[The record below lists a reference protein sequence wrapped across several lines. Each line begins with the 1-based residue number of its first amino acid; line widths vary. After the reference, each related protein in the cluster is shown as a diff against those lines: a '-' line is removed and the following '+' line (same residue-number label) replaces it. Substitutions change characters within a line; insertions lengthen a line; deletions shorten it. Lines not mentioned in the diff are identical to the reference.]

1 LSGDKAKASKGK
13 EDAVKVSVE
22 ANDQTK
28 GDKDTNDNSQSKEDK
43 ATATPAKEIK
53 EPKNSD
59 MATKQDEESKGTSAK
74 KSNEDL
80 ADPKKGQVKGDPEE
94 SDKGAENVEPLK
106 ASDEVND
113 TEADTSTKLDTLTE
127 IKDGAGSKDSKD
139 KIVTEPSSGNPDNSL
154 SGDNAKAPATPA
166 KESKEPK
173 NSDMAAKQDDESK
186 GTSAKKSN
194 EDLADPKKGQAKGDP
209 EESDKV
215 AENVEPLKGSDE
227 VNDIQAGTGTELNVT
242 TEIKDGAGSKDSKD
256 KIVTEPSSG
265 NPDNSLSGDKA
276 KASKGK
282 EDAVKVSVEAN
293 DQTKGDNDTND
304 NSQPKEDKATATPAK
319 EIKEPKNSDMAA
331 KQDEESKGTSAK
343 KSNEDLADPKK
354 GQVKGD
360 PEESDKVAE
369 NVEPLKGNDEVN
381 DTSTKLDKPEI
392 HKSADKQSGNDTNAD
407 QKEANKQSNAD
418 SDANGK
424 ENTQINKDVKSEDND
439 KSDGKE
445 NQINMPIALAQI
457 GKKSLTVKED
467 EEQKITLLGTNPDG
481 TASTIFKII
490 SLPENGMLKDDKG
503 NIENKSDD
511 PYLVIGDLFYI
522 ANSDSAESD
531 SFSFKACDKEGCSDP
546 EKIVITVELED
557 DPPKF
562 TSKPPK
568 LDSVNEGSQYNA
580 RFDIEDSD
588 SASLTAVLEKR
599 PEWLSFA
606 NNKDKLR
613 ITLTGPSNFSV
624 QLEGTPENKHIE
636 VKNDVKLSIRD
647 DKSSISYQFTI
658 DVANIDNAGFITING
673 EPKQNEVLKAVLTD
687 DDGIDGQVSYEW
699 KRDGSRVKGVND
711 SYKLTQA
718 DVGAI
723 ISVIATYKDSQS
735 GEIVSTSEVKT
746 DQITNINDAPIIK
759 SIPKQTIKLN
769 QRFTYAVKAEDP
781 DGPSELIYSLL
792 NKPVGMAINASTG
805 EITWTPTQTD
815 SNIQVNVQVDDGSKT
830 GNTKDNEMFFIT
842 VMGDKDKTK
851 EQPEKLIPSIN
862 AIPIASGM
870 DIEAIEQVAKKITL
884 QGSDADNTP
893 EQITYKIVEPP
904 EYGTTTEPNG
914 AVVTYTSTSD
924 TATEDSFTYRVCD
937 EVLCSE
943 KGTVSLSIEPQND
956 RFKIITT
963 DIAEAIEGAEYYL
976 ELKVQDPDSDNLLF
990 TFREKPSWL
999 SFDNNKN
1006 PIRVSLINRDE
1017 IFATTLK
1024 FKGTPQNRHVGEN
1037 KIKLEITDGFG
1048 KNKLV
1053 DSHEFTINVSNTDDK
1068 GQIEIKGDPKQN
1080 ETLEATVTDGDGIEG
1095 DKISYQWQRGSET
1108 IDGAEGP
1115 SYMLTQKDVG
1125 SIISVNATYTDLRS
1139 GIKHS
1144 LTKPTDSIENVNDA
1158 PTLSGDPDTEVNQ
1171 DKDYEFTPTVADI
1184 DKKDTFTY
1192 SIVNQPDWAKF
1203 DSSTGTLSG
1212 TPKNQHVGTSEGIV
1226 ISVNDGHGGNA
1237 WLPSFNIK
1245 VINEDDPP
1253 VLQSIDN
1260 KSVKEDFERFTIEL
1274 SATDR
1279 YRYR

>member
-1 LSGDKAKASKGK
+1 
-13 EDAVKVSVE
+13 
-22 ANDQTK
+22 
-28 GDKDTNDNSQSKEDK
+28 
-43 ATATPAKEIK
+43 
-53 EPKNSD
+53 
-59 MATKQDEESKGTSAK
+59 M
-74 KSNEDL
+74 
-80 ADPKKGQVKGDPEE
+80 
-94 SDKGAENVEPLK
+94 
-106 ASDEVND
+106 
-113 TEADTSTKLDTLTE
+113 
-127 IKDGAGSKDSKD
+127 
-139 KIVTEPSSGNPDNSL
+139 
-154 SGDNAKAPATPA
+154 
-166 KESKEPK
+166 
-173 NSDMAAKQDDESK
+173 
-186 GTSAKKSN
+186 
-194 EDLADPKKGQAKGDP
+194 
-209 EESDKV
+209 
-215 AENVEPLKGSDE
+215 
-227 VNDIQAGTGTELNVT
+227 
-242 TEIKDGAGSKDSKD
+242 
-256 KIVTEPSSG
+256 
-265 NPDNSLSGDKA
+265 
-276 KASKGK
+276 
-282 EDAVKVSVEAN
+282 
-293 DQTKGDNDTND
+293 
-304 NSQPKEDKATATPAK
+304 
-319 EIKEPKNSDMAA
+319 
-331 KQDEESKGTSAK
+331 
-343 KSNEDLADPKK
+343 
-354 GQVKGD
+354 
-360 PEESDKVAE
+360 
-369 NVEPLKGNDEVN
+369 
-381 DTSTKLDKPEI
+381 
-392 HKSADKQSGNDTNAD
+392 
-407 QKEANKQSNAD
+407 
-418 SDANGK
+418 
-424 ENTQINKDVKSEDND
+424 
-439 KSDGKE
+439 
-445 NQINMPIALAQI
+445 
-457 GKKSLTVKED
+457 
-467 EEQKITLLGTNPDG
+467 
-481 TASTIFKII
+481 
-490 SLPENGMLKDDKG
+490 
-503 NIENKSDD
+503 
-511 PYLVIGDLFYI
+511 
-522 ANSDSAESD
+522 
-531 SFSFKACDKEGCSDP
+531 
-546 EKIVITVELED
+546 
-557 DPPKF
+557 
-562 TSKPPK
+562 
-568 LDSVNEGSQYNA
+568 
-580 RFDIEDSD
+580 
-588 SASLTAVLEKR
+588 
-599 PEWLSFA
+599 
-606 NNKDKLR
+606 
-613 ITLTGPSNFSV
+613 
-624 QLEGTPENKHIE
+624 
-636 VKNDVKLSIRD
+636 
-647 DKSSISYQFTI
+647 
-658 DVANIDNAGFITING
+658 
-673 EPKQNEVLKAVLTD
+673 
-687 DDGIDGQVSYEW
+687 
-699 KRDGSRVKGVND
+699 
-711 SYKLTQA
+711 
-718 DVGAI
+718 
-723 ISVIATYKDSQS
+723 
-735 GEIVSTSEVKT
+735 STSEVKT

-943 KGTVSLSIEPQND
+943 KATVSLSIEPQND

-1274 SATDR
+1274 SATDIDIDDTITYDFSPKEIPIANLTIEGNQLKIKAIEDANGTQEITIIAKSNDKQHKQLFTLTISPVNDAPTAPSKSMKIVATEGEPEVFTLQGSDIDNKAEDLSYKIIQQPQYAKNIELGTESIDNNVTYTSTSDTATEDNFTYKVCDKDDLCSDEIKVSITINPIDDKPEVVDSVIAKATEDVEYTLELKVKDPDSASLEVTLQPSIDWLELR
-1279 YRYR
+1279 SKSLKKEGDKFTIELFGTPLNQHVGDLPVTLQITDNTSKVSHGFTINISNTDDKGQIEIKGGTKPIPKQNDILTAKVTDEDGVDENNISYQWQRDGEAIDGKTGKTYRLTQDDVGSIISVNAIYEDNYGKAENPIESMESQVINVNDAPTLSGFPDTEVNQDDPYVFTPKAEDIDGESDTLRFSIKNKPDWAEFDRAKGTLNGTPKDQHVGTSEGIVISVTDSQGAKAS